1 MTNSF
6 WNERYSQRDF
16 VYGESPNVFFAE
28 TLSLIK
34 PGNIILPCDGE
45 GRNAVFAS
53 TKGWNVHAFDLSEAG
68 KLKADHLALKYGTV
82 IQFQITDAIL
92 ATYPENSADVVALIY
107 THLPPMVRKTLH
119 QNIIKWLKPGGKVI
133 LETFCPEQLK
143 NSSGGPKDI
152 NMLYTKEVLSS
163 DFKDLSI
170 ELLDYAQ
177 IELSEGKFHEGPAD
191 VIRMIA
197 TKI

>member
-6 WNERYSQRDF
+6 WNERYSQREF
-16 VYGESPNVFFAE
+16 VYGEAPNVFFAE
-28 TLSLIK
+28 ELSKLM
-34 PGNIILPCDGE
+34 PGNIVLPCDGE
-45 GRNAVFAS
+45 GRNAVHAARQ
-53 TKGWNVHAFDLSEAG
+53 GWNVQAFDLSEAG

-82 IQFQITDAIL
+82 IQFQIIDALL
-92 ATYPENSADVVALIY
+92 ASYPENSVDVVALIY

-133 LETFCPEQLK
+133 LETFCPDQLK
-143 NSSGGPKDI
+143 NNSGGPKDI
-152 NMLYTKEVLSS
+152 DMLNSKEILSE

-170 ELLDYAQ
+170 NYLDYAKIQ
-177 IELSEGKFHEGPAD
+177 LSEGKYHEGPAD

-197 TKI
+197 TKL

>member
-28 TLSLIK
+28 VLSSLK

-82 IQFQITDAIL
+82 IQFQITDALL

-119 QNIIKWLKPGGKVI
+119 QNIIKWLKPRGKVI

>member
-28 TLSLIK
+28 VLSSLK

-82 IQFQITDAIL
+82 IQFQITDALL

>member
-16 VYGESPNVFFAE
+16 VYGESPNLFFAE

-53 TKGWNVHAFDLSEAG
+53 TKGWNVQAFDLSEAG

-82 IQFQITDAIL
+82 IQFQITDALL
-92 ATYPENSADVVALIY
+92 ATYPENSVDVVALIY
-107 THLPPMVRKTLH
+107 THLPPMVRETLH

-152 NMLYTKEVLSS
+152 NMLYTKELLSA

-170 ELLDYAQ
+170 ELLDYVQ
-177 IELSEGKFHEGPAD
+177 IKLNEGKYHEGLAD

>member
-28 TLSLIK
+28 VLSSLK

-82 IQFQITDAIL
+82 IQFQITDALL

-152 NMLYTKEVLSS
+152 NMLYTKEVLSA

-197 TKI
+197 TTF

>member
-28 TLSLIK
+28 VLSSLK

-82 IQFQITDAIL
+82 IQFQITDALL
-92 ATYPENSADVVALIY
+92 ATYPGNSADVVALIY

>member
-28 TLSLIK
+28 VLSSLK

-53 TKGWNVHAFDLSEAG
+53 TKGWNVQAFDLSEAG

-82 IQFQITDAIL
+82 IQFQITDALL

-107 THLPPMVRKTLH
+107 THLPPMVRETLH